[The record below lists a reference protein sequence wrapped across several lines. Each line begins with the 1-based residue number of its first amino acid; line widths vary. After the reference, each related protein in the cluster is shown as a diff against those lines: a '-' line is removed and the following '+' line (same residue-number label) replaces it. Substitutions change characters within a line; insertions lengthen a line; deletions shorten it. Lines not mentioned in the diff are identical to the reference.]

1 MGWQEGEI
9 RRMKIEKL
17 KAELEKAWQK
27 AAEWQAKARDLE
39 KQVTEQE
46 NLQIIQAVRGITASP
61 EELGDILGQIRSM
74 KGLRAGGPGMEE
86 KGEEEKSGS
95 KSGEGEK
102 DE

>member
-1 MGWQEGEI
+1 
-9 RRMKIEKL
+9 MKIEKL
-17 KAELEKAWQK
+17 KAELDKAWQK

-39 KQVTEQE
+39 KQITEPE

-74 KGLRAGGPGMEE
+74 KGLRAGGLGVEE
-86 KGEEEKSGS
+86 KCEEGKIDSGNG
-95 KSGEGEK
+95 KGEK